1 MSTSMG
7 TRRSAIPL
15 SPELVADLG
24 DLAQAM
30 AAELAELAADM
41 RADGVVLA
49 ALKSSDVDPVTEAD
63 RAVELRARELLAQH
77 RPDDGLLGE
86 EGGQSVEGTS
96 GLTWVIDPIDGT
108 VNYMYGLPC
117 CVSLAVVWGTPE
129 PETWTVVAGA
139 IHRIDADIAV
149 AATMDS
155 AAIRTRPVVES
166 ISVRSE
172 ATLGHTLVGTGF
184 GYRSGLRAQ
193 QGRIIA
199 ELLPQVRD
207 IRRVGSAANDL
218 ASVAMGALDVYYE
231 LALKPW
237 DFAAGSLI
245 VERAGGEVLGIADF
259 HESRLIVAGNPTI
272 AREVRNALITA
283 GVADVEFEPADLD

>member
-1 MSTSMG
+1 MQPTLEQIL
-7 TRRSAIPL
+7 TWTTDSAQIAL
-15 SPELVADLG
+15 KMQNENIEMHYKAANELVTAADSAVEAMLIEKIQAHFPDHSINAEESGDHDLG
-24 DLAQAM
+24 
-30 AAELAELAADM
+30 
-41 RADGVVLA
+41 
-49 ALKSSDVDPVTEAD
+49 SD
-63 RAVELRARELLAQH
+63 H
-77 RPDDGLLGE
+77 K
-86 EGGQSVEGTS
+86 
-96 GLTWVIDPIDGT
+96 WYIDPIDGT

-207 IRRVGSAANDL
+207 IRRAGSAANDL